1 LYALRQALPRTL
13 GTTGSPGSLYA
24 EPSEIKVPTLVVL
37 GEWDGLNG
45 AGAQPVFSRLTNTPY
60 KRLVEIGQG
69 SHLLFLEKNRAQL
82 FREVQLFLD
91 EPTSAN

>member
-1 LYALRQALPRTL
+1 
-13 GTTGSPGSLYA
+13 
-24 EPSEIKVPTLVVL
+24 VL